1 MPPLTKPMNKGM
13 DEQEQNGVMAPKRE
27 RGQQILQTI
36 HTMGEQIVT
45 QTLNGETGIDNTHE
59 HADAKKQNQNL
70 DGIVKEKVKG
80 RAPRGAGPE
89 AKHFIDQ
96 PIGKI
101 LYHTCQEN

>member
-1 MPPLTKPMNKGM
+1 M
-13 DEQEQNGVMAPKRE
+13 Q
-27 RGQQILQTI
+27 
-36 HTMGEQIVT
+36 
-45 QTLNGETGIDNTHE
+45 
-59 HADAKKQNQNL
+59 KKQNQNL

-101 LYHTCQEN
+101 LYHTCQKN